1 MSHYHRKTNI
11 ATATYTLEDS
21 VPRDPKKKI
30 LSELVTIN
38 PHAIAPRT
46 PQTTNYAQSIANSR
60 DPRNPTEQIDYGSRR
75 KKPLRKK

>member
-1 MSHYHRKTNI
+1 MSHYHRKANI

-21 VPRDPKKKI
+21 VSRDPKKKI
-30 LSELVTIN
+30 LSELVTN

-46 PQTTNYAQSIANSR
+46 QQMTNYAQSIANSR